1 VDTIKKNKNG
11 KLSVSNKR
19 VSVPPPQ
26 GFHWMEE
33 NGRYFLMEGEY
44 TSHPNAIEE
53 AKFKT
58 AVHGKSGKEK

>member
-1 VDTIKKNKNG
+1 
-11 KLSVSNKR
+11 
-19 VSVPPPQ
+19 
-26 GFHWMEE
+26 
-33 NGRYFLMEGEY
+33 MEGEY